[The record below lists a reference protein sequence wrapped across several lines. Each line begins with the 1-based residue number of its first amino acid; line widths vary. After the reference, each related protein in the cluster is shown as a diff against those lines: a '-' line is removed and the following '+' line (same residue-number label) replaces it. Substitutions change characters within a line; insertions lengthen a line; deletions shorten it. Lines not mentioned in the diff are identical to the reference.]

1 MTRAIKAG
9 VYDDLPEDK
18 YHGDKR
24 SLSST
29 GVKRLLVSPLQF
41 QYEREHPT
49 VKDPLEFGN
58 VVHALGLG
66 KGSAYRVLDYDDRRT
81 NAYKADA
88 ENARAAGVIPILKK
102 DYERAEAIRKRLH
115 EHPVASPLLLGGRSE
130 VSAFALDPATKVMRR
145 ARADKLHDN
154 GLLVD
159 LKTTAASALP
169 ERFAVGKTSESYGYD
184 VSAAY
189 YEDTFALAGV
199 AIKGFVHIFVEKD
212 PPHLI
217 SVVELDRDDVD
228 AARPSIAHALE
239 VFRDCTKS
247 GVWPDWTNHHQPIT
261 PVRLPGWKHKE
272 IAS

>member
-1 MTRAIKAG
+1 MSRRGIPAG
-9 VYDDLPEDK
+9 VYDDLDEAK
-18 YHGDKR
+18 YHRDAR

-41 QYEREHPT
+41 KWERENPK

-58 VVHALGLG
+58 VVHALALG
-66 KGSAYRVLDYDDRRT
+66 KGTAYEVLKFENRMT
-81 NAYKADA
+81 NAYKDA
-88 ENARAAGVIPILKK
+88 AKEARTAGVIPILRKEYAK
-102 DYERAEAIRKRLH
+102 AEAIAKRLH
-115 EHPVASPLLLGGRSE
+115 EHPVAGPLLLGGRSE
-130 VSAFALDPATKVMRR
+130 VSAFAWDKVTRVMRR

-159 LKTTAASALP
+159 LKTTAASAEP
-169 ERFAVGKTSESYGYD
+169 TRWAVGKTVEAYDYD

-189 YEDTFALAGV
+189 YEDTFRLAGV
-199 AIKGFVHIFVEKD
+199 EIRGFVHIFVEKD

-217 SVVELDRDDVD
+217 SVVEVDPDDIDRTRPDI
-228 AARPSIAHALE
+228 ARALE

-247 GVWPDWTNHHQPIT
+247 GIWPDWTDHHQPIT

-272 IAS
+272 IA